1 MNDIYKFSTD
11 KIPLFSKYRHEFFL
25 KIILKFQKNINILI
39 QKKSV
44 IGIMERNRFFTITVE
59 SI

>member
-1 MNDIYKFSTD
+1 MNDIHKFQRTKFHCFQNTGTS
-11 KIPLFSKYRHEFFL
+11 FFL